1 MSLRI
6 SRQLDF
12 SEIPLIDLRP
22 FIDGSYNQNNKLEFL
37 RACSDVGFIYI
48 SNHGIDPELIETL
61 HELSKLFF
69 NQPMESKRQITINQ
83 QIRGYLPLYYK
94 SYEGEAR
101 EGISH
106 QQGFWIGHETPLD
119 TKRPLDGPN
128 QWPENP
134 RELKPVMLDYFSAV
148 EQLSTVLL
156 RSFALALD
164 LELNCF
170 DSLFE
175 RPTSRL
181 KLNHYPIQ
189 DNPQTENNIGVVPHT
204 DSGGFT
210 ILWQDQ
216 HGGLEIQ
223 NRQGDW
229 VAAPPVE
236 NTFVVNLG
244 NIMQIWSN
252 GLFPATTHRVI
263 NRGNAERYSI
273 PLFVNPD
280 HSARIKPLT
289 RHSSEE
295 LKAFKYGDYQLELWR
310 RTFPVAGISQK

>member
-1 MSLRI
+1 MSLSI

-22 FIDGSYNQNNKLEFL
+22 FIDGSYNQRNKLKFF
-37 RACSDVGFIYI
+37 RACSEVGFIYI

-61 HELSKLFF
+61 HRISKQFF
-69 NQPMESKRQITINQ
+69 NQPMESKYQITINQ

-106 QQGFWIGHETPLD
+106 QEGFWIGHETPLD
-119 TKRPLDGPN
+119 LERPLDGPN
-128 QWPENP
+128 QWPEYP
-134 RELKPVMLDYFSAV
+134 RELKPVMLEYFSAV
-148 EQLSTVLL
+148 EQLSAVLQ

-164 LELNCF
+164 LDLNCF
-170 DSLFE
+170 DPLFG

-181 KLNHYPIQ
+181 KLNHYPVQ
-189 DNPQTENNIGVVPHT
+189 NNPQSENNIGVVPHS

-223 NRQGDW
+223 NMQGDW
-229 VAAPPVE
+229 VKAPPVE

-252 GLFPATTHRVI
+252 GLFPSTTHRVI
-263 NRGNAERYSI
+263 NRSNSDRYSI

-280 HSARIKPLT
+280 QSAQIKPLIGQ
-289 RHSSEE
+289 SGAEN
-295 LKAFKYGDYQLELWR
+295 KPFKYGDYQLELWR
-310 RTFPVAGISQK
+310 RTFPIAGITQE